1 MSRNEARRLFKE
13 SLALI
18 DQFGSALFGAAEAD
32 VLGLD
37 EAHERKK
44 AEKIIVAA
52 TDRIQALVN
61 MGNTTTAL
69 AGEVQDATKK
79 AREDPFGIGY
89 VVDDNEECEI
99 FIHEEVLRTLVSR
112 IGAVYGFDEEEHRKG
127 LDRPQSH
134 LLAIC
139 EQIGVSIRHLLAK
152 KMISIPSCEHE
163 IKHILFAIV
172 KASFPDAVPDGGVTF
187 HGLTGSKPDLG
198 VPRLKT
204 CIETKV
210 ARSISDLSRV
220 IGEILT
226 DQSTYGSSDYTNFVA
241 VIYTDNDEITDNLL
255 CDEETRRRDL
265 LGHEPRFKWNCVLA
279 RGPLARKP

>member
-99 FIHEEVLRTLVSR
+99 FIHEEVLRTLVSLMNPL
-112 IGAVYGFDEEEHRKG
+112 I
-127 LDRPQSH
+127 
-134 LLAIC
+134 
-139 EQIGVSIRHLLAK
+139 
-152 KMISIPSCEHE
+152 
-163 IKHILFAIV
+163 FA
-172 KASFPDAVPDGGVTF
+172 
-187 HGLTGSKPDLG
+187 
-198 VPRLKT
+198 RL
-204 CIETKV
+204 
-210 ARSISDLSRV
+210 
-220 IGEILT
+220 
-226 DQSTYGSSDYTNFVA
+226 
-241 VIYTDNDEITDNLL
+241 
-255 CDEETRRRDL
+255 
-265 LGHEPRFKWNCVLA
+265 
-279 RGPLARKP
+279 